1 MPNTKPVGVAFSDP
15 ELVSGTTITS
25 ALLTSCA
32 LVSPTITSGSVGA
45 STLNI
50 AVAKPAA
57 AGTNQATATALTAGF
72 SWVTAADAT
81 KGVALPT
88 GVAGLIVIVK
98 NDDTANAVL
107 KVYSAN
113 DGNSAAINA
122 VASGTAYSMAAKTA
136 CMFVAYSATQWFSVP
151 LVAS

>member
-1 MPNTKPVGVAFSDP
+1 MVNTKPVGVAYSDP
-15 ELVSGTTITS
+15 QLVSGTTIDGAVITN
-25 ALLTSCA
+25 
-32 LVSPTITSGSVGA
+32 PTITGASITGAVTA

-57 AGTNQATATALTAGF
+57 AGTNQATGTALGAGF
-72 SWVTAADAT
+72 SWVTGADAT

-88 GVAGLIVIVK
+88 GVAGLVVIVK

-122 VASGTAYSMAAKTA
+122 VASGTAYSMAAKTS
-136 CMFVAYSATQWFSVP
+136 CMFVAYSATQWFSIP

>member
-1 MPNTKPVGVAFSDP
+1 MPNTKAVGVAFSDP
-15 ELVSGTTITS
+15 ELVSGTTITGAAISGGTISS
-25 ALLTSCA
+25 A
-32 LVSPTITSGSVGA
+32 TISGAVTA
-45 STLNI
+45 STLSL

-57 AGTNQATATALTAGF
+57 AGTNQATATALSAGF

-88 GVAGLIVIVK
+88 GVAGLVVIVK

-122 VASGTAYSMAAKTA
+122 VASGTAYSMAAKTS

>member
-1 MPNTKPVGVAFSDP
+1 MANTKPVGVAFSDP
-15 ELVSGTTITS
+15 ELVAGTTITGATISGGTISS
-25 ALLTSCA
+25 AT
-32 LVSPTITSGSVGA
+32 VSGAVTA
-45 STLNI
+45 STLNL

-88 GVAGLIVIVK
+88 GVAGLVVIVK

-122 VASGTAYSMAAKTA
+122 VSSGTAYSMAAKTS

>member
-1 MPNTKPVGVAFSDP
+1 MVNTKPVGVAYSDP
-15 ELVSGTTITS
+15 QLVSGTTIDGAVITNPTVTG
-25 ALLTSCA
+25 A
-32 LVSPTITSGSVGA
+32 TITGAVTA
-45 STLNI
+45 STLNL

-57 AGTNQATATALTAGF
+57 AGTNQATATALSAGF
-72 SWVTAADAT
+72 SWVTAADGT

-88 GVAGLIVIVK
+88 GVAGLVVIVK
-98 NDDTANAVL
+98 NDDTANAIL

-122 VASGTAYSMAAKTA
+122 VTSGTAYSMAAKTSV
-136 CMFVAYSATQWFSVP
+136 MFVAYSATQWFSIP

>member
-1 MPNTKPVGVAFSDP
+1 MVNTKPVGVAYSDP
-15 ELVSGTTITS
+15 QLVSGTTIDS
-25 ALLTSCA
+25 AVITNS
-32 LVSPTITSGSVGA
+32 TITGAAISGAVTA
-45 STLNI
+45 STLSV

-57 AGTNQATATALTAGF
+57 AGTTQANATVLTAGL
-72 SWVTAADAT
+72 SWVTGANAT
-81 KGVALPT
+81 TGVALPT
-88 GVAGLIVIVK
+88 GVAGLVVIVK

-122 VASGTAYSMAAKTA
+122 VASGTAYSMAAKTS
-136 CMFVAYSATQWFSVP
+136 CIFVAYSATQWFSVP

>member
-1 MPNTKPVGVAFSDP
+1 MPNTKAIGVAFSDP
-15 ELVSGTTITS
+15 ELVSGTTITG
-25 ALLTSCA
+25 AA
-32 LVSPTITSGSVGA
+32 ISGG
-45 STLNI
+45 TLSL

-57 AGTNQATATALTAGF
+57 AGTNQATGTALSAGF
-72 SWVTAADAT
+72 NWVTAADAT

-88 GVAGLIVIVK
+88 GVAGLVVIVK
-98 NDDTANAVL
+98 NDDTANAAL

-136 CMFVAYSATQWFSVP
+136 CMFVAYSATQWFSIP

>member
-1 MPNTKPVGVAFSDP
+1 MANTKPVGVAFSDP
-15 ELVSGTTITS
+15 ELVAGTTITGATIS
-25 ALLTSCA
+25 GGTISGAT
-32 LVSPTITSGSVGA
+32 VSGAVTA
-45 STLNI
+45 STLNL

-122 VASGTAYSMAAKTA
+122 VASGTAYSMAAKTS